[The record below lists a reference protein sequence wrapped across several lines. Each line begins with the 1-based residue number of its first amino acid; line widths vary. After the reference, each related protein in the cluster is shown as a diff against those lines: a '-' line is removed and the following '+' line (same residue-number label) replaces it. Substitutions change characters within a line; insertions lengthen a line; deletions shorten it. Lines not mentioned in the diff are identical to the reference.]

1 MKIFKRRWTMKMKEK
16 KESFYKL
23 KMSLEDKIKLM
34 YKTFEGTYL
43 VSNRPHSPSLPLR
56 TCSSDRG
63 RVRRSLSRR
72 SSRSRTRRSLQ
83 VRMPS

>member
-1 MKIFKRRWTMKMKEK
+1 MKIFKRRGTRKMKEK

-43 VSNRPHSPSLPLR
+43 VSNRPTPPPSPHRPTPR
-56 TCSSDRG
+56 TG
-63 RVRRSLSRR
+63 AG
-72 SSRSRTRRSLQ
+72 
-83 VRMPS
+83 